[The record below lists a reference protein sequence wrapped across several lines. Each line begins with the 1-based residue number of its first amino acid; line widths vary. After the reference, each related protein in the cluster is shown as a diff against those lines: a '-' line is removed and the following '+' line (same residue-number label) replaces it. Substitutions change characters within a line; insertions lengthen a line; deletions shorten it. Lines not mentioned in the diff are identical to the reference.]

1 MTRTILSKRKTKGL
15 MWAVCGLL
23 LLCFA
28 IIAITS
34 CEENSLEWLADDSS
48 YEARIEEA
56 RIAIDDREYA
66 RARDLLLQLKAEYPG
81 DPLILQYLSNAYA
94 GLVGLDTFNLLTTI
108 DQLIEEENPGSID
121 MVGNVLGSLS
131 GEINVADID
140 EILANLENAIN
151 ALEEIPNPT
160 DDQTVQLGLL
170 SLNHAAMTIADIV
183 AQDQDLP
190 ETDTVELTEDG
201 LGETYE
207 GQVIDLTDEAT
218 TERLDDLSD
227 DIENIGNA
235 VDSIASITGIEAGQE
250 NDLSESFD
258 EFTQDVDPNGDDS
271 ITQSELQNYLG
282 SLSS

>member
-15 MWAVCGLL
+15 IWAACGLL
-23 LLCFA
+23 SVCFV
-28 IIAITS
+28 IMAITS

-94 GLVGLDTFNLLTTI
+94 GLIGLDTFNLLTTI
-108 DQLIEEENPGSID
+108 DQLIEAGNTGNID
-121 MVGNVLGSLS
+121 MVGTVLGDVS
-131 GEINVADID
+131 GIILADGID
-140 EILANLENAIN
+140 STLANLESAIN
-151 ALEEIPNPT
+151 ALEEISNPT

-183 AQDQDLP
+183 A
-190 ETDTVELTEDG
+190 ENTNATEVTLTEDG
-201 LGETYE
+201 LSATY
-207 GQVIDLTDEAT
+207 GGTAPDLSNEAT
-218 TERLDDLSD
+218 TERLDTLSND
-227 DIENIGNA
+227 MDNIGNA
-235 VDSIASITGIEAGQE
+235 VDSIANITGIGAGQE

-258 EFTQDVDPNGDDS
+258 EFTQDVDPDGDES
-271 ITQSELQNYLG
+271 ITQSELQDYLG
-282 SLSS
+282 SL

>member
-15 MWAVCGLL
+15 MWAVCGIL

-183 AQDQDLP
+183 GEDQNLAQV
-190 ETDTVELTEDG
+190 TLTEQG
-201 LGETYE
+201 LGTTY
-207 GQVIDLTDEAT
+207 GGTAPDLTDEAT